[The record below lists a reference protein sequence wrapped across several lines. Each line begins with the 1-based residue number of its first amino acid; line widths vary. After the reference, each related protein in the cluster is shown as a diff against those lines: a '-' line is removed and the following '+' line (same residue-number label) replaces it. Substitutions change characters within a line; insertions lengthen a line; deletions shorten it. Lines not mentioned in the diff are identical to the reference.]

1 MVQNVRTPRA
11 TVGVAAIVAVLTAI
25 GDWLVCSASATSV
38 AGQTAT
44 PAFTENL
51 LSASCRYAYQAQA
64 VDVSGDGAVDI
75 LVGKAPFA
83 YGSKSAILHHPS
95 TCRCRM

>member
-1 MVQNVRTPRA
+1 MVRNVRTTPA
-11 TVGVAAIVAVLTAI
+11 AVYVAAIAAVLAANRDSLTC
-25 GDWLVCSASATSV
+25 LASAGTGV

-51 LSASCRYAYQAQA
+51 VAFNCRLAYELQV
-64 VDVSGDGAVDI
+64 VDMTGDGAVDI
-75 LVGKAPFA
+75 LVGKLGFA
-83 YGSKSAILHHPS
+83 YCSNSCDHPS